1 MSHAQGLVN
10 HVTYGTKPKRAI
22 AMFDQKLDRFCDA
35 VRSKQDWFIKILDH
49 NEDLGIKWA
58 KEAQLIID
66 GQNDDVIIAL
76 Q

>member
-1 MSHAQGLVN
+1 MN
-10 HVTYGTKPKRAI
+10 HVTCRTKPQKGI
-22 AMFDQKLDRFCDA
+22 AMFPPVDQKLDRFCDA

-58 KEAQLIID
+58 KEAQLITD
-66 GQNDDVIIAL
+66 GIQNDQYNDVVIAL